1 MVHERVYDAAIKG
14 KRLHKDDKLI
24 AKLRKGEISRDI
36 RLVVLFGVHFP
47 WEFSGSRKI
56 SRPRTSKTW

>member
-47 WEFSGSRKI
+47 HDRQVRRGGTQR
-56 SRPRTSKTW
+56 